1 LFVLVPGALLLV
13 HFTLLAG
20 GVWNKSATVDEFV
33 HVPAGCYYWKTGD
46 FSLSGVN
53 PPLLRL
59 WSTLPLLLVKHPV
72 PFAHPP
78 SQRSDDYPWKF
89 GEWFMN
95 WNWDHYDRL
104 MTLARVSVMLLSVVT
119 GWVLFVWARRRYG
132 VWAGLTALGLF
143 VIEPNVLAH
152 GGLATLDT
160 GMMLAFVL
168 TLFFLDRF
176 LQSGAWWRVVV
187 MGVCLAA
194 ACLVKFSGLVV
205 AAGVATVFLLS
216 VLRGRPARFDVDVP
230 GEGRFREGR
239 RRLVYQ
245 SAVILPAV
253 ALVVLAVINAEY
265 GFAGSFQRLGG
276 SEFRSAALQ
285 GLARSPLGLLPVP
298 LPREYIRGLD
308 GQQWSVEQGET
319 VNYLNGRWSETGW
332 WYYYLEAF
340 LLKVPLPHLLLMGLG
355 AVSVLLV
362 RTERRDGAWMM
373 VTMGVV
379 YWALHSFGSN
389 KNIGLRYMLPIFP
402 LCCILAGRSMLLV
415 ARFSGVARKV
425 CVGVIVLL
433 AAWGA
438 TESLRIFP
446 DYLAYFNQAAG
457 GPEGGP
463 RYLLDSNIDWGQD
476 LKGFADYLKT
486 HQRYRDTPVYLAYF
500 GYVYPEHYGIKPG
513 KLYPGARGIVAISVN
528 LLYGLPQGVNLSL
541 GMPYGV
547 KISDGKLYGD
557 ATDYVPQLLRS
568 KPLAVIGHTIYV
580 YRTDK

>member
-1 LFVLVPGALLLV
+1 
-13 HFTLLAG
+13 
-20 GVWNKSATVDEFV
+20 
-33 HVPAGCYYWKTGD
+33 
-46 FSLSGVN
+46 
-53 PPLLRL
+53 
-59 WSTLPLLLVKHPV
+59 
-72 PFAHPP
+72 
-78 SQRSDDYPWKF
+78 
-89 GEWFMN
+89 
-95 WNWDHYDRL
+95 
-104 MTLARVSVMLLSVVT
+104 
-119 GWVLFVWARRRYG
+119 
-132 VWAGLTALGLF
+132 
-143 VIEPNVLAH
+143 
-152 GGLATLDT
+152 
-160 GMMLAFVL
+160 
-168 TLFFLDRF
+168 
-176 LQSGAWWRVVV
+176 
-187 MGVCLAA
+187 
-194 ACLVKFSGLVV
+194 VV